1 MQIQYT
7 ILRKAISMEEIKR
20 EDLVR
25 QLKHHSNK
33 DVLLNQEIIDF
44 VLWKLNEIKHE
55 VGIKLE
61 NKENST
67 FVKTKSGS

>member
-1 MQIQYT
+1 
-7 ILRKAISMEEIKR
+7 MEEIKR

-25 QLKHHSNK
+25 HLKHHSNK
-33 DVLLNQEIIDF
+33 DVILNQETIDF

-61 NKENST
+61 TKEKSP
-67 FVKTKSGS
+67 FVKAKSGR

>member
-1 MQIQYT
+1 
-7 ILRKAISMEEIKR
+7 MEEIKR
-20 EDLVR
+20 EDLIR
-25 QLKHHSNK
+25 HLKHHPNK
-33 DVLLNQEIIDF
+33 DVILNQETIDF

-55 VGIKLE
+55 VGIKLA

>member
-1 MQIQYT
+1 
-7 ILRKAISMEEIKR
+7 MEDIKR

-25 QLKHHSNK
+25 HLKARSN
-33 DVLLNQEIIDF
+33 DNSALNEEALDF

-61 NKENST
+61 NKEKQPI
-67 FVKTKSGS
+67 VKSAR

>member
-1 MQIQYT
+1 
-7 ILRKAISMEEIKR
+7 MEEIKR

-25 QLKHHSNK
+25 QLKARSNENL
-33 DVLLNQEIIDF
+33 VLNEEALDF

-61 NKENST
+61 NKEKPT
-67 FVKTKSGS
+67 LVKSAR

>member
-1 MQIQYT
+1 
-7 ILRKAISMEEIKR
+7 MEEIKR

-33 DVLLNQEIIDF
+33 DVVLNQETIDF

-61 NKENST
+61 SKEKSS
-67 FVKTKSGS
+67 FVKAKSGR

>member
-1 MQIQYT
+1 
-7 ILRKAISMEEIKR
+7 MEEIKR

-25 QLKHHSNK
+25 HLKSRSNENHT
-33 DVLLNQEIIDF
+33 LNEEALDF

-61 NKENST
+61 NKEKPPL
-67 FVKTKSGS
+67 VKSVR

>member
-1 MQIQYT
+1 
-7 ILRKAISMEEIKR
+7 MEEIKR

-33 DVLLNQEIIDF
+33 DVVLNQETIDF

-61 NKENST
+61 TKEKSS
-67 FVKTKSGS
+67 FVKAKSGR

>member
-1 MQIQYT
+1 
-7 ILRKAISMEEIKR
+7 MEEIKR
-20 EDLVR
+20 EDLIR
-25 QLKHHSNK
+25 QLKHHPNK
-33 DVLLNQEIIDF
+33 DIILNQETIDF

-55 VGIKLE
+55 VGIKLA